1 MRSTRRD
8 RSRQGGQGGQPRT
21 PIPSEIKVLIG
32 AAFVIAIGFG
42 LISPVLPAYA
52 RTFDVGVAAASVV
65 VSAFAFFRLV
75 FAPAGG
81 ALVARLGERPVYLTG
96 LLVVAA
102 SSLATAFAQS
112 YWQLLVF
119 RGLGGLGSTMFT
131 VSAMALLVRLA
142 PPSIRGRV
150 SSAYASSFLVGGMLG
165 PVLGGLLASFGL
177 RLPFIVYAGALVV
190 AVVVVG
196 TRLSGARLRPSPD
209 QPQRPPMLV
218 GEALGH
224 PAYRAALA
232 SGFANGWC
240 NFGVRVAV
248 LPQFAITVYDRP
260 WVAGAALGVA
270 AVGTALT
277 LQVAGRIADTVGR
290 RPLVITGLA
299 VTALGFGLLG
309 LAGDLVVLLV
319 LSAVSGLG
327 AGLVN
332 PGQQAAV
339 ADVVGNDRS
348 GGKVLAAFQMA
359 QDSGAIVGPILVG
372 VIADQA
378 GFGWALATTAL
389 VSLVAL
395 LPWLGATETLPA
407 EEPATES

>member
-1 MRSTRRD
+1 M
-8 RSRQGGQGGQPRT
+8 
-21 PIPSEIKVLIG
+21 IG

-42 LISPVLPAYA
+42 LIAPVLPAYA

-81 ALVARLGERPVYLTG
+81 ALVSRLGERPVYLTG

-150 SSAYASSFLVGGMLG
+150 SSAYASAFLVGGMLG
-165 PVLGGLLASFGL
+165 PVLGGLLASLGL
-177 RLPFIVYAGALVV
+177 RVPFVVYAGALVV

-196 TRLSGARLRPSPD
+196 TRLSGARLRPAAD
-209 QPQRPPMLV
+209 QPQRPPMPV
-218 GEALGH
+218 REAMAH

-248 LPQFAITVYDRP
+248 LPQFAITVHDRP

-270 AVGTALT
+270 AVGTALS
-277 LQVAGRIADTVGR
+277 LQVAGRVADSLGR
-290 RPLVITGLA
+290 RPLVISGLA

-309 LAGDLVVLLV
+309 LADDLVVLLV

-339 ADVVGNDRS
+339 ADVVGNERG

-395 LPWLGATETLPA
+395 LPWLGAPETLPEA
-407 EEPATES
+407 AGPDGP

>member
-1 MRSTRRD
+1 M
-8 RSRQGGQGGQPRT
+8 
-21 PIPSEIKVLIG
+21 LIG

-42 LISPVLPAYA
+42 LIAPVLPAYA

-81 ALVARLGERPVYLTG
+81 ALVSRLGERPVYLTG

-150 SSAYASSFLVGGMLG
+150 SSAYASAFLVGGMLG
-165 PVLGGLLASFGL
+165 PVLGGLLASLGL
-177 RLPFIVYAGALVV
+177 RVPFVVYAGALVV

-196 TRLSGARLRPSPD
+196 TRLSGARLRPAAD
-209 QPQRPPMLV
+209 QPQRPPMPV
-218 GEALGH
+218 REAMAH

-270 AVGTALT
+270 AVGTALS
-277 LQVAGRIADTVGR
+277 LQVAGRVADSLGR
-290 RPLVITGLA
+290 RPLVIFGLA

-309 LAGDLVVLLV
+309 LADDLVVLLV

-339 ADVVGNDRS
+339 ADVVGNERG

-395 LPWLGATETLPA
+395 LPWLGAPETLP
-407 EEPATES
+407 EPADEPAR